1 VRTSGPTAGVGTL
14 LGMSDYTAPARD
26 IRFVLEHVTPIGDLA
41 ELEAYAH
48 ADPELVFGLVEEAGR
63 FSSQA
68 IAPTNRDGD
77 AEGARVE
84 GDEVILPDSFER
96 VYDQYVEAGWG
107 TLQHPAEFGGGGFP
121 LTVANAVKETINS
134 ANLAFSLGPLLTTG
148 AVYLLTH
155 HGSEEQKQTYLP
167 KMVTGEWSGT
177 MNLTEPQAGSDVGAV
192 TTKAV
197 PQDDGTYRISGQK
210 IFITFGE
217 HQLTDNIIHL
227 VLARLPDAPPG
238 TKGISLFIVPKH
250 LVNDDGSL
258 GERNDVK
265 VVSVEHKLGIH
276 ASPTCVMAYGDD
288 GDGAVGYLVGEPNTG
303 MRGMFTMM
311 NDARLGV
318 GIQGLAIAERA
329 YQQALGYAQER
340 RQGRGPTSPPGEQ
353 SPIIEHADVRRMLLT
368 QKAYIEA
375 MRALCYLNAYAL
387 DLAHASPDAD
397 VREHQQK
404 LADLLTPLSKA
415 WCTDLGVELT
425 STALQI
431 HGGMGYVEE
440 TGVAQH
446 YRDARI
452 APIYEGTNGIQA
464 LDLVGRKLPYD
475 GGAFV
480 KSFLADLAA
489 FPDELPESLS
499 SIATHLREGVEVLQ
513 ELTDWLMAHRDEPN
527 DVFAGATPYLRVFAT
542 VVGGWLL
549 AKGAKAA
556 QGRIDAGEGDTEFLQ
571 GKIVTSRFYAE
582 QLLPQ
587 VAGLAGAV
595 TAGADDLY
603 ALTPSQLASR

>member
-1 VRTSGPTAGVGTL
+1 VATPGVGTL
-14 LGMSDYTAPARD
+14 PDMTDYTAPVRD
-26 IRFVLEHVTPIGDLA
+26 IRFVLEHVTPLG
-41 ELEAYAH
+41 ELTKLDAFSH
-48 ADPELVFGLVEEAGR
+48 ADPELVHGLLEEAGR

-84 GDEVILPDSFER
+84 GDEVILPASFQR
-96 VYDQYVEAGWG
+96 VYQQYVEAGWG
-107 TLQHPAEFGGGGFP
+107 SVQHPTEFGGGGFP
-121 LTVANAVKETINS
+121 LVVANAVKEMITS
-134 ANLAFSLGPLLTTG
+134 ANMAFSLGPLLTTG
-148 AVYLLTH
+148 AVYLLSH
-155 HGSEEQKQTYLP
+155 HGSDEQQQTYLP
-167 KMVTGEWSGT
+167 RMVTGEWAGT

-197 PQDDGTYRISGQK
+197 PAGDGSYRITGQK
-210 IFITFGE
+210 IYITYGE

-238 TKGISLFIVPKH
+238 TKGISLFIVPKF

-258 GERNDVK
+258 GERNDVR
-265 VVSVEHKLGIH
+265 VVSLEHKLGIH
-276 ASPTCVMAYGDD
+276 ASPTCVMAYGED
-288 GDGAVGYLVGEPNTG
+288 GEGAVGYLVGEPHTG

-329 YQQALGYAQER
+329 YQDALAYAVER
-340 RQGRGPTSPPGEQ
+340 RQGRGPTSEPGEQ
-353 SPIIEHADVRRMLLT
+353 SPIVEHADVRRMLLT

-375 MRALCYLNAYAL
+375 MRALCYLNGHAL
-387 DLAHASPDAD
+387 DLAHGSDDPV
-397 VREHQQK
+397 VRDQQQK

-425 STALQI
+425 SLAVQV

-480 KSFLADLAA
+480 KTFLEELATTA
-489 FPDELPESLS
+489 EELPASLDT
-499 SIATHLREGVEVLQ
+499 IASNLRDGVQQLQ
-513 ELTDWLMAHRDEPN
+513 ELTDWVTAHRDAPN

-549 AKGAKAA
+549 AKGAAAA
-556 QGRIDAGEGDTEFLQ
+556 QASIDAGEGDDFLAA
-571 GKIVTSRFYAE
+571 KVVTARFYAE

-603 ALTPSQLASR
+603 ALSPEQLASS

>member
-1 VRTSGPTAGVGTL
+1 
-14 LGMSDYTAPARD
+14 MSDYTAPARD

-41 ELEAYAH
+41 ELDAYAH
-48 ADPELVFGLVEEAGR
+48 ADPDLVFGLIEEAGR

-84 GDEVILPDSFER
+84 GDEVILPGSFKR

-107 TLQHPAEFGGGGFP
+107 TLQHPTEFGGGGFP

-192 TTKAV
+192 TTKAI
-197 PQDDGTYRISGQK
+197 PQDDGSYRISGQK

-250 LVNDDGSL
+250 LVDDDGSL

-329 YQQALGYAQER
+329 YQQSLAYAQER
-340 RQGRGPTSPPGEQ
+340 RQGRGPGSPPGEQ
-353 SPIIEHADVRRMLLT
+353 SPIVEHADVRRMLLT

-375 MRALCYLNAYAL
+375 MRALCYLNGFAL
-387 DLAHASPDAD
+387 DLAHGSPDAG

-425 STALQI
+425 SIALQI

-489 FPDELPESLS
+489 FPDELPETLS
-499 SIATHLREGVEVLQ
+499 PIAGRLREGVEVLQ

-527 DVFAGATPYLRVFAT
+527 DVFAGAAPYLRVFAT

-556 QGRIDAGEGDTEFLQ
+556 QEQLDAGSGDADFLEA
-571 GKIVTSRFYAE
+571 KIVTARFYAE

-595 TAGADDLY
+595 TAGAGDLY
-603 ALTPSQLASR
+603 ALSPSQLASR

>member
-1 VRTSGPTAGVGTL
+1 
-14 LGMSDYTAPARD
+14 MSDYTAPTRD
-26 IRFVLEHVTPIGDLA
+26 IRFVLEHVTPLS
-41 ELEAYAH
+41 ELSALEEYAH
-48 ADPELVFGLVEEAGR
+48 ADPELVYGLLEEAGR
-63 FSSQA
+63 FASQA

-77 AEGARVE
+77 DEGARVE
-84 GDEVILPDSFER
+84 GGEVRLPASFER
-96 VYDQYVEAGWG
+96 VYAQYVEAGWG
-107 TLQHPAEFGGGGFP
+107 ALQHPTEFGGGGFP
-121 LTVANAVKETINS
+121 LTVANAVKETITS

-148 AVYLLTH
+148 AVYLLEH
-155 HGSEEQKQTYLP
+155 HGSDEQKHTYVP

-197 PQDDGTYRISGQK
+197 PAGDGTYRITGQK
-210 IFITFGE
+210 IFITYGE
-217 HQLTDNIIHL
+217 HQLTDNIVHL
-227 VLARLPDAPPG
+227 VLARLPDAPAG
-238 TKGISLFIVPKH
+238 TKGISLFLVPKY
-250 LVNDDGSL
+250 LVDDDGSL

-265 VVSVEHKLGIH
+265 VVSLEHKLGIH
-276 ASPTCVMAYGDD
+276 ASPTCVMAYGED
-288 GDGAVGYLVGEPNTG
+288 GDGAVGYLVDAPNSG
-303 MRGMFTMM
+303 MRAMFTMM

-329 YQQALGYAQER
+329 YQQALAYAVER
-340 RQGRGPTSPPGEQ
+340 RQGRGPTSAPGEQ

-375 MRALCYLNAYAL
+375 MRVLCSANAHAI
-387 DLAHASPDAD
+387 DLAHASPDAA
-397 VREHQQK
+397 VREQQQK
-404 LADLLTPLSKA
+404 VADLLTPLSKA

-425 STALQI
+425 SLAVQV
-431 HGGMGYVEE
+431 HGGMGYIEE

-480 KSFLADLAA
+480 KAYLADLATVV
-489 FPDELPESLS
+489 DELPESLGGV
-499 SIATHLREGVEVLQ
+499 ATNVAAGFQLLE
-513 ELTDWLMAHRDEPN
+513 ELTSWLLAHREEPN

-542 VVGGWLL
+542 VVAGALL
-549 AKGAKAA
+549 AKGAAAA
-556 QGRIDAGEGDTEFLQ
+556 QRLLEDGDDDGFVAA
-571 GKIVTSRFYAE
+571 KVVTARFYAE

-587 VAGLAGAV
+587 VHGLAGAV
-595 TAGADDLY
+595 TAGAEDLY
-603 ALTPSQLASR
+603 AVTAEQLASR

>member
-1 VRTSGPTAGVGTL
+1 MTN
-14 LGMSDYTAPARD
+14 YTAPIRD
-26 IRFVLEHVTPIGDLA
+26 IRFVLEHVTPLR
-41 ELEAYAH
+41 ELTALPAFAH
-48 ADPELVFGLVEEAGR
+48 ADPDLVAGLLEEAGR

-77 AEGARVE
+77 LEGATLDGDRVL
-84 GDEVILPDSFER
+84 LPSSFKR

-107 TLQHPAEFGGGGFP
+107 TLQHPSEFGGGGFP

-155 HGSEEQKQTYLP
+155 HGSDEQQQTYLP

-197 PQDDGTYRISGQK
+197 PADDGTYRITGQK

-217 HQLTDNIIHL
+217 HELTENIIHL

-238 TKGISLFIVPKH
+238 TKGISLFIVPKY
-250 LVNDDGSL
+250 LVGDDGSL
-258 GERNDVK
+258 GERNDVH
-265 VVSVEHKLGIH
+265 VVSLEHKLGIH
-276 ASPTCVMAYGDD
+276 ASPTCVMAYGER
-288 GDGAVGYLVGEPNTG
+288 GEGAVGYLVGEPHTG

-329 YQQALGYAQER
+329 YQQSLEFAQER
-340 RQGRGPTSPPGEQ
+340 RQGRGPGSEPGVQ
-353 SPIIEHADVRRMLLT
+353 SPIIEHADVRRMLVT
-368 QKAYIEA
+368 MKANIEA
-375 MRALCYLNAYAL
+375 MRALCYANAHAL
-387 DLAHASPDAD
+387 DLAHGSDDPV
-397 VREHQQK
+397 VREQQQK
-404 LADLLTPLSKA
+404 LADLLTPLSKS

-425 STALQI
+425 SLAVQV
-431 HGGMGYVEE
+431 HGGMGYIEE

-446 YRDARI
+446 FRDARI

-475 GGAFV
+475 GGAYV
-480 KSFLADLAA
+480 KGFLADIRETIDA
-489 FPDELPESLS
+489 LPESLPTVAS
-499 SIATHLREGVEVLQ
+499 SLGDALDALQ
-513 ELTDWLMAHRDEPN
+513 ETTDWIFSQREQPN
-527 DVFAGATPYLRVFAT
+527 DVFAGATPYLRMFAT

-549 AKGAKAA
+549 ARGAAGAA
-556 QGRIDAGEGDTEFLQ
+556 AALESGDTGAFDADFLQ
-571 GKIVTSRFYAE
+571 AKLITARFFAE
-582 QLLPQ
+582 QILPT
-587 VAGLAGAV
+587 VRGLAPSV
-595 TAGADDLY
+595 TAGADDLFT
-603 ALTPSQLASR
+603 LTPSQLAP